1 MSLRKKINK
10 QDLKDPKVLKAKTP
24 STLRKKIN
32 KQDLKDPKALKAKT
46 PSTSLKVING
56 QIISRT
62 RQPARLNIMT
72 GMQKLSDKNLA
83 NFTNSD
89 SLTAEAVA
97 LLSAL
102 GASVDS
108 TKGRDYNLTSTQTDK
123 EIIENPNIEDKNL
136 KNMKSTLT
144 DAKDKFSSAQDPFYN
159 LDEAPRQFRQIQADK
174 AKTKKTPQRAIQRL
188 AADIAVIN
196 NSRLY
201 KTKLKQFS

>member
-1 MSLRKKINK
+1 MS
-10 QDLKDPKVLKAKTP
+10 
-24 STLRKKIN
+24 LRKKIN